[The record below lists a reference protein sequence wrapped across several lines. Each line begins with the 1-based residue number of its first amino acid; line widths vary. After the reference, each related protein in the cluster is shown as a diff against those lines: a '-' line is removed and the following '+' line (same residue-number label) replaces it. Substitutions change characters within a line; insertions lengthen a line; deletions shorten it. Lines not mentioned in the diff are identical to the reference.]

1 MFAKS
6 PQKTKKS
13 ELLDEFLFEDEDPEQ
28 EIALSEK
35 SEPIAEFLFE
45 DEDPEQEIAL
55 PCVKRHRQAKKPV
68 LIHQI
73 LHEDEHHLVINKPA
87 GMGCI
92 PDRRDLGRESL
103 MEILRREVGESVTMV
118 HRLDLETSGI
128 LLVAKHLEAMR
139 FLSEQFQERTIQ
151 KEYIAY
157 VSAYVPFE
165 ELTVDK
171 PVGPV
176 LRMGQTTIR
185 RKGKDSMTVFRKE
198 RSFKGFTKLVC
209 LPKTG
214 RTHQIRIHLADMGLP
229 IVCDTKYGGTM
240 PLLSQIKRK
249 YVRSKKREEM
259 EETPLLSRIAL
270 HARRLTYVPFG
281 SLEPLSLFC
290 EEPEDLLRFQAK
302 LEKFA
307 S

>member
-1 MFAKS
+1 MSAK
-6 PQKTKKS
+6 PLHQTKKS
-13 ELLDEFLFEDEDPEQ
+13 EPIDEFLFEDEDPQQ
-28 EIALSEK
+28 EE
-35 SEPIAEFLFE
+35 
-45 DEDPEQEIAL
+45 AL
-55 PCVKRHRQAKKPV
+55 PYAKPRHKAKKSVPLV
-68 LIHQI
+68 HQI

-92 PDRRDLGRESL
+92 PDRRDMGRDSL
-103 MEILRREVGESVTMV
+103 MDILRREVGESVTMV

-151 KEYIAY
+151 KEYIAF

-165 ELTVDK
+165 ELTVDR

-185 RKGKDSMTVFRKE
+185 RQGKDSMTVFRKE

-229 IVCDTKYGGTM
+229 IVCDTKYGGSM

-290 EEPEDLLRFQAK
+290 EEAEDLLRFQAK